1 MGQHIAD
8 MDERTICQNIKTLRL
23 ARDMTLDDLSRL
35 TGLSKGYLSKV
46 ERSGKL
52 PPFSTLNRIATALV
66 VETVS
71 LFSGQHEPLPDTRIA
86 IVRKNERKVI
96 VTRGSLYGYKYET
109 LAHNKPGKSM
119 EPYIV
124 EPTFDEEAIFQHEG
138 EELLYV
144 LEGTHEFTY
153 DGKKYIMHEGD
164 CVYFD
169 SGVPHT
175 GRSIG
180 RRQAKLLAV
189 MFSHKKGGREV
200 S

>member
-1 MGQHIAD
+1 
-8 MDERTICQNIKTLRL
+8 MDERIICQNIKTLRL

-35 TGLSKGYLSKV
+35 TGLSKGYLSKL

-52 PPFSTLNRIATALV
+52 PPFSTLNRIAAALG

-71 LFSGQHEPLPDTRIA
+71 LFNGQHEPLADTRIA
-86 IVRKNERKVI
+86 FVRKNERKVI
-96 VTRGSLYGYKYET
+96 VSRGSLYGYKYET

-119 EPYIV
+119 EPYII
-124 EPTFDEEAIFQHEG
+124 EPSFEEEAIFQHEG

-169 SGVPHT
+169 SGYPHT
-175 GRSIG
+175 GRSVG

-189 MFSHKKGGREV
+189 MFSHEKGRREV

>member
-1 MGQHIAD
+1 

-23 ARDMTLDDLSRL
+23 ARKMTLDDLSHL
-35 TGLSKGYLSKV
+35 TGLSKGYLSRV
-46 ERSGKL
+46 ERAGKL
-52 PPFSTLNRIATALV
+52 PPFSTLNRIAGALG
-66 VETVS
+66 VETIS
-71 LFSGQHEPLPDTRIA
+71 LLNGRQEPPGDTRLA

-96 VTRGSLYGYKYET
+96 VTTGSLYGYKYET
-109 LAHNKPGKSM
+109 LAHNKLGKSM
-119 EPYIV
+119 EPYII
-124 EPTFDEEAIFQHEG
+124 EPAFEEKAIFQHEG
-138 EELLYV
+138 EELLFV

-164 CVYFD
+164 CVYFE

-180 RRQAKLLAV
+180 QERARLLAV
-189 MFSHKKGGREV
+189 MFSYKTDGRGV